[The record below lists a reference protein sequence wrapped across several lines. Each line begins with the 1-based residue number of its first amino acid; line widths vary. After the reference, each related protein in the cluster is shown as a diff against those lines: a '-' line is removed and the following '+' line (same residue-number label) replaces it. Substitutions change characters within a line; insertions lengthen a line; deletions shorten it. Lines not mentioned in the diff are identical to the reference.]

1 MTDSIPQCF
10 VVLYA
15 HSAHGITPKLSKRS
29 RKDENLYTLRWIGD
43 LLSDV
48 FLHKKR
54 IEKKRVLFIVA
65 DVCVDHVFQ
74 LSSAIGYRIYSIV
87 HPSLF
92 CLFFFF
98 HIYFRVLRSLLF
110 FRMLHL
116 SLFFLLWSYPLSWQ
130 FLSDI
135 CLIFFF
141 FFCLM
146 PVAYNLIVHS
156 SFSDDHLV
164 PANYIG
170 LDGHL
175 PLSFH
180 SAFSGDIPN

>member
-48 FLHKKR
+48 FLHKTR
-54 IEKKRVLFIVA
+54 IEKKKRGVVHRGG
-65 DVCVDHVFQ
+65 CVRGSCLSVVF
-74 LSSAIGYRIYSIV
+74 SYRIYSIV

-98 HIYFRVLRSLLF
+98 DIYFRVLRSLLF

-164 PANYIG
+164 PAN
-170 LDGHL
+170 
-175 PLSFH
+175 
-180 SAFSGDIPN
+180 